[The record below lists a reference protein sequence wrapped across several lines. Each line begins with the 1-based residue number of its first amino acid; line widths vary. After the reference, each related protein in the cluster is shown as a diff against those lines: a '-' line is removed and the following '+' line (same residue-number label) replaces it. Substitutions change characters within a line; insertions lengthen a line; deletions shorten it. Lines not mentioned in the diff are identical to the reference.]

1 MKQNLNEQN
10 KNKNWLWKIVVCV
23 MALII
28 GLTSLGLQVF
38 AEGENENG
46 STEITSTPEPT
57 AMPAEEPTATDAP
70 VPSEEVDADV
80 PTPTDAPATDETP
93 DVSPDATPDDVTG
106 AGGEESSVSPE
117 ETEEESKIS
126 ASFESG
132 VEEKEDGSYVWNV
145 DSEEKEHT
153 FAYRLELKDVNSST
167 VKIMTPTTIFRDGEE
182 GDFIASDLEA
192 EDSKLH
198 LKVYEVLTSEDG
210 TETKF
215 EIKNNPRKEEP
226 VDGVSA
232 IAEANKE
239 VAQETASPDISDIG
253 GGCSRSEIQ

>member
-23 MALII
+23 MALVI

-38 AEGENENG
+38 AEGTTG
-46 STEITSTPEPT
+46 SGGVEITSTPEPIV
-57 AMPAEEPTATDAP
+57 MPTEEPTTTETPASSGETDADAP
-70 VPSEEVDADV
+70 VPA
-80 PTPTDAPATDETP
+80 DAPTTDEAP
-93 DVSPDATPDDVTG
+93 DASPDMTPDDATS
-106 AGGEESSVSPE
+106 AGGKENSVSP
-117 ETEEESKIS
+117 EEESKIS
-126 ASFESG
+126 VSFESG
-132 VEEKEDGSYVWNV
+132 VEEKEDGTYVWNV
-145 DSEEKEHT
+145 DPEEKEHT

-192 EDSKLH
+192 DNSKLH
-198 LKVYEVLTSEDG
+198 LKVYEIQTAEDD
-210 TETKF
+210 TETKL
-215 EIKNNPRKEEP
+215 EIKNEPRKEAP
-226 VDGVSA
+226 ADGVSA

-253 GGCSRSEIQ
+253 GA